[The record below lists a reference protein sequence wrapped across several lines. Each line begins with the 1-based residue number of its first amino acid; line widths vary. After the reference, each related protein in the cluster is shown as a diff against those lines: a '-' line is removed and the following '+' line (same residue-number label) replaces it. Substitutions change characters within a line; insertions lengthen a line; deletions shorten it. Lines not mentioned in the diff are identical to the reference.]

1 MNFLE
6 LIKKTNNLDVKN
18 QNEIINIV
26 NNIDIT
32 EKNFNEWI
40 DNIFSENRK
49 IDSFNMSKLP
59 YIIDELYKSDNKL
72 LFMLGC
78 MLLESTCDKLEFIT
92 NLENYPLFKAKFE
105 TLENTLVSVYEYV
118 DNGIAN
124 CMALIILNND
134 PELTLFNDELK
145 ERLTKATIR
154 KLNDIINYIKT
165 NKKDINPLVFEDLEV
180 IIDLAC
186 YLKNQDISK
195 LISEIDNLINNN
207 KTDIFIIKYSII
219 NNLNFKEEKINKIKN
234 DEENLITLYSVM
246 EKLNVNNKYLSD
258 VSQEMIAKSDMI
270 RWLCYPTELG
280 SKPDKIELLGSFVFD
295 NTKCFAF
302 SFSKEDFSIKGTL
315 IGVSGGY
322 PIDHVSS
329 VTSGYT
335 FSKFE
340 ILSEDWKNQATELVN
355 FISDYWKNKTQQ

>member
-1 MNFLE
+1 MEFSE
-6 LIKKTNNLDVKN
+6 LIEKTNNLDVKN
-18 QNEIINIV
+18 KNEIVNIV
-26 NNIDIT
+26 NNIDIN
-32 EKNFNEWI
+32 ENNFDEWI
-40 DNIFSENRK
+40 NNIFSEEEK
-49 IDSFNMSKLP
+49 INSFNMSKLP

-78 MLLESTCDKLEFIT
+78 MLLEATCDKLEFIT

-105 TLENTLVSVYEYV
+105 TLLNTLVTVYELV

-134 PELTLFNDELK
+134 PGFTCFDKELK

-154 KLNDIINYIKT
+154 KLNDIISYIKA
-165 NKKDINPLVFEDLEV
+165 NEKNINSIVFEDLEV

-186 YLKNQDISK
+186 YLKNQEISK
-195 LISEIDNLINNN
+195 SINEIDNLISYN
-207 KTDIFIIKYSII
+207 KTDIFIIKYNII
-219 NNLNFKEEKINKIKN
+219 NNFKPNEDKIEKIKK

-246 EKLNVNNKYLSD
+246 EKLKVNNKYLND

-270 RWLCYPTELG
+270 RWLSYPTELG
-280 SKPDKIELLGSFVFD
+280 SKPDTIELLGSFVFND
-295 NTKCFAF
+295 TKCFAF
-302 SFSKEDFSIKGTL
+302 SFSKENFSIKGTL

-322 PIDHVSS
+322 PMDYVSS
-329 VTSGYT
+329 VTCGYT

-340 ILSEDWKNQATELVN
+340 VLSEDWKEQALELVN
-355 FISDYWKNKTQQ
+355 FISDYWKNRR

>member
-1 MNFLE
+1 MNLLE
-6 LIKKTNNLDVKN
+6 LIEKTNNLDVQNK
-18 QNEIINIV
+18 NEIVNII

-32 EKNFNEWI
+32 ERNFNEWI
-40 DNIFSENRK
+40 DNIFSDNGK
-49 IDSFNMSKLP
+49 VDSFNMSKLP

-134 PELTLFNDELK
+134 PKFSLFNDELK

-154 KLNDIINYIKT
+154 KLNDIVNYIKS
-165 NKKDINPLVFEDLEV
+165 NENDINPIVFESIEV

-186 YLKNQDISK
+186 YLKNQEISK
-195 LISEIDNLINNN
+195 LVSEIDNLISNN
-207 KTDIFIIKYSII
+207 KSDIFIIKYSII
-219 NNLNFKEEKINKIKN
+219 NNLNFKEAKINKIKN

-246 EKLNVNNKYLSD
+246 EELNVNNKYLSD
-258 VSQEMIAKSDMI
+258 VSQEMVAKSDMI
-270 RWLCYPTELG
+270 RWLSYPTELG
-280 SKPDKIELLGSFVFD
+280 SKPDKIELLGSFVFND
-295 NTKCFAF
+295 TKCFAF
-302 SFSKEDFSIKGTL
+302 SFSKENFSIKGTL

-322 PIDHVSS
+322 PMDYVSS
-329 VTSGYT
+329 VTCGYT

-340 ILSEDWKNQATELVN
+340 VLSEDWNAQALELVN
-355 FISDYWKNKTQQ
+355 FISDYWKNRK